1 VGFFG
6 FFFCCLCFFVVFF
19 FLLVCGVGVGGFFVW
34 GGGGGVGVF
43 LLLYVPGSF
52 STYCMPNFCRMELSG
67 MVWDLGWQ

>member
-1 VGFFG
+1 LFVFLV
-6 FFFCCLCFFVVFF
+6 FCVF
-19 FLLVCGVGVGGFFVW
+19 CVGVCFVFVFCW
-34 GGGGGVGVF
+34 FCGGGGVGVF